1 MRIIKIGGDLF
12 MKRIIE
18 LLLLRQR
25 ILVGYVLLCCK
36 IIPSSNHSNIDKYC
50 QASSNHACLRYS
62 SHVMIY
68 LAPFLTVFCSVIGY
82 IVLFSKKREDVWFIF
97 LISRSVIVSS
107 RKTGIINWWYIKP
120 GITVLHFL

>member
-25 ILVGYVLLCCK
+25 ILIGYVLLCCK
-36 IIPSSNHSNIDKYC
+36 IIPSNNHSNIDKYC

-62 SHVMIY
+62 SHAMMLSSPLLNDFVYHISAMHH
-68 LAPFLTVFCSVIGY
+68 LV
-82 IVLFSKKREDVWFIF
+82 VWSD
-97 LISRSVIVSS
+97 LIN
-107 RKTGIINWWYIKP
+107 TTTNN
-120 GITVLHFL
+120 H